1 MSYRELVGLVLGQ
14 FVFLPLYLYCSNL
27 CSWCVYKVPAPL
39 LSILVFSRLYAAV
52 DSGGAWLH
60 KTQLLTGLWI
70 HMIT

>member
-14 FVFLPLYLYCSNL
+14 FVFLPLYHHCSNL
-27 CSWCVYKVPAPL
+27 CSWCVYKAPAPL
-39 LSILVFSRLYAAV
+39 LWILVFSRLYAVV

-60 KTQLLTGLWI
+60 KTQLLTGLWT